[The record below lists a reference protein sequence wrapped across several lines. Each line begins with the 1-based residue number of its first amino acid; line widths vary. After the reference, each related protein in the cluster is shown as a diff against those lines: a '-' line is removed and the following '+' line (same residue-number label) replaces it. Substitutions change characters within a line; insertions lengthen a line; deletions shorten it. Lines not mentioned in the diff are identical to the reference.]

1 MPSTRNAILTACG
14 FAVAAALTAVGPARL
29 RAAKP
34 SAASAPRELSLLV
47 GISDYKLTPENP
59 QPPEWWPL
67 NCGNDLGR
75 LKSALRGRFGF
86 PEGDIRLL
94 ADKAATRKG
103 IEDAFREHLI
113 DQVHPGD
120 IVYFHYSGHGQQ
132 ILDDNGDEIDEL
144 DESLITADYKS
155 QSAKDGYDTNLRD
168 QGRFILILGLTGF
181 RATSRD
187 GIRNVVSRRRSYV
200 PSDGT
205 GKRRCSSRRPSS
217 ASPLPSGSGWHL
229 RGAFRRALRA
239 GRSRCPSGRG
249 SAPRAPW
256 PRPARAAS
264 S

>member
-1 MPSTRNAILTACG
+1 MIQRSPGRLTSPLRIAVMLCEPSPEPDRQDPDHALDPERHSHRLR
-14 FAVAAALTAVGPARL
+14 VRLAAALTAVGPARL

-34 SAASAPRELSLLV
+34 SAASAPRKLSLLV

-132 ILDDNGDEIDEL
+132 ILDDNGDEID
-144 DESLITADYKS
+144 SSRPT
-155 QSAKDGYDTNLRD
+155 T
-168 QGRFILILGLTGF
+168 
-181 RATSRD
+181 RA
-187 GIRNVVSRRRSYV
+187 SRRRTATT
-200 PSDGT
+200 PT
-205 GKRRCSSRRPSS
+205 S
-217 ASPLPSGSGWHL
+217 AT
-229 RGAFRRALRA
+229 RAVSFSFW
-239 GRSRCPSGRG
+239 G
-249 SAPRAPW
+249 
-256 PRPARAAS
+256 
-264 S
+264 